1 MFQDPYSPKIENAT
15 CVICGRSSSQISIA
29 LGICGDC
36 IKKKPEEAL
45 AMVKRVHAE
54 SRSRFGLP
62 PEPPRDVTGV
72 RCRLC
77 ANECSIPEGGMGY
90 CGLRKNVS
98 GKLVHLAGTPDKGIA
113 KCYYDPLPT
122 NCVAIEFCAGGSGAG
137 YPRYA
142 HSKGVEYGYKNL
154 AVFYGA
160 CSFNCLF
167 CQNWHYRELTRSLSP
182 TMSARELAGWVDD
195 KTSCI
200 CFFGGDPSPQMPH
213 ALETSRIAV
222 ENAKGILRIC
232 WESNGNMA
240 PGLMEKAA
248 ALSLESGGT
257 IKFDLK
263 AWDENLHIALCG
275 VSNKQTLRNFE
286 WLAGFGKQRQVPPFL
301 TASTLLIPGYVGV
314 EEVESIAS
322 FIAGLDPNIPYSLLA
337 FYPQFYMNDLPTT
350 SKKEAMECMGAAKKY
365 LKRVRIGNI
374 HLLS

>member
-1 MFQDPYSPKIENAT
+1 MFHYSCSPKIENAK
-15 CVICGRSSSQISIA
+15 CVICGRSSSLISKA
-29 LGICGDC
+29 MGICGDC
-36 IKKKPEEAL
+36 IRKKPEEAL
-45 AMVKRVHAE
+45 VVVRRVHAE

-62 PEPPRDVTGV
+62 PEPPRDANGV

-98 GKLVHLAGTPDKGIA
+98 GKLVHLAGTPDKGIVQ
-113 KCYYDPLPT
+113 CYYDPLPT

-142 HSKGVEYGYKNL
+142 HSKGAEYGFKNL
-154 AVFYGA
+154 AVYYGA

-167 CQNWHYRELTRSLSP
+167 CQNWDCRELTRSLSP
-182 TMSARELAGWVDD
+182 IMSARELAGWVDE

-213 ALETSRIAV
+213 ALEVSRISLKK
-222 ENAKGILRIC
+222 AKGILRIC
-232 WESNGNMA
+232 WESNGSMSSSM
-240 PGLMEKAA
+240 LKKAA

-263 AWDENLHIALCG
+263 AWDENLHLALCG
-275 VSNKQTLRNFE
+275 VSNRQTLRNFE
-286 WLAGFGKQRQVPPFL
+286 WLAEYGKQRKVPPFL

-314 EEVESIAS
+314 EVVENIAR
-322 FIAGLDPNIPYSLLA
+322 FIAGLDPDIPYSLLA

-350 SKKEAMECMGAAKKY
+350 SKKEAMECMGAARKY